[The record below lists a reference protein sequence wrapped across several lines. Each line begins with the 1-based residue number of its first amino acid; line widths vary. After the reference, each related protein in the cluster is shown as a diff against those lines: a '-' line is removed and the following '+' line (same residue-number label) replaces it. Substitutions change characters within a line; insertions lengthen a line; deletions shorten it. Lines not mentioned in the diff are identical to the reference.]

1 MSAGGGGG
9 GGGGAPPET
18 AASAAE
24 RFAVELHLYD
34 LSRGLAASFGPMVGM
49 TNLEAIWHSS
59 VVVRESN
66 SGRAIERFFGYGVQ
80 TANAG
85 STPFGAPLRVIPLGH
100 TELGAADRA
109 ALLAELA
116 ERYRPH
122 HYNLIS
128 NNCNHFAHEFAEV
141 LCGRGA
147 PDDVVGQA
155 AALLRTPI
163 GQMVEPL
170 LRQVE
175 GVTGRAT
182 ATGFD
187 GGAGGGG
194 GGGAR

>member
-1 MSAGGGGG
+1 MSAGGGGAPD
-9 GGGGAPPET
+9 GA
-18 AASAAE
+18 AAAE
-24 RFAVELHLYD
+24 RHDVELHLYD
-34 LSRGLAASFGPMVGM
+34 LSRGLAASFAPMLGM
-49 TNLEAIWHSS
+49 NLEAIWHSS
-59 VVVRESN
+59 VVVRESGG
-66 SGRAIERFFGYGVQ
+66 GRAVETFFGYGVQ
-80 TANAG
+80 TAAAG
-85 STPFGAPLRVIPLGH
+85 TTPFGAPVRVLPLGR
-100 TELGAADRA
+100 TELSAADRA

-122 HYNLIS
+122 HYHLVT
-128 NNCNHFAHEFAEV
+128 NNCNHFAHEYAQV

-155 AALLRTPI
+155 RALLDTPLGRTV
-163 GQMVEPL
+163 VEPL

-187 GGAGGGG
+187 GGGAAGGGGG